1 MTSMLLFL
9 IQIVCTLFCAA
20 LILGAWFYWLRIP
33 AFNPLVSNVTQLTN
47 WLVVPIRRILPSSR
61 YVDIGSLVAAYLTCA
76 VQLLLTLLLVM
87 GAQLGAVLI
96 YIPLEA
102 VLVLAKN
109 ILNLVFWLTLF
120 YAIMSWINPLSPAMT
135 LFRALLEP
143 ILTPIRRLPV
153 LNKMQ
158 GIDLS
163 PLVLVIICQ
172 ILLVGVRS
180 FGSPIFQYLI

>member
-1 MTSMLLFL
+1 M
-9 IQIVCTLFCAA
+9 
-20 LILGAWFYWLRIP
+20 RIP
-33 AFNPLVSNVTQLTN
+33 TTA
-47 WLVVPIRRILPSSR
+47 
-61 YVDIGSLVAAYLTCA
+61 D
-76 VQLLLTLLLVM
+76 LTLNY
-87 GAQLGAVLI
+87 GWELGAVLI

-102 VLVLAKN
+102 LLVLAKN

-120 YAIMSWINPLSPAMT
+120 YAIMSWVNPLSPAMT

-143 ILTPIRRLPV
+143 VLAPIRSLPV

-172 ILLVGVRS
+172 ILLVGIKS
-180 FGSPIFQYLI
+180 FSSPIFQYLI